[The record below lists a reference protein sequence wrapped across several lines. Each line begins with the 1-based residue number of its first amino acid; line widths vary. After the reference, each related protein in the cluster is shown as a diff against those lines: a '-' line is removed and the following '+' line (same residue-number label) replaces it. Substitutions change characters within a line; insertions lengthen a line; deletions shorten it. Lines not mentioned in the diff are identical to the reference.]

1 MQEQMKLFSG
11 TAVKMQLI
19 SNSLRYVPCPMID
32 DEVEQRVTITPTHIW
47 VSRYQ
52 YGDGL
57 NYGRLQKFNGRIAR
71 ENGEA
76 ILDEV
81 AAYFSDE
88 NHMVPFATDVGSWE
102 LVLTNEEGEKYRF
115 FGSLISLDAA
125 LDNICGD
132 IRERLDMPFLYLL
145 NGDAG

>member
-19 SNSLRYVPCPMID
+19 SNGLCYGPCPLVD
-32 DEVEQRVTITPTHIW
+32 DEVEQRITITPTHIW

-57 NYGRLQKFNGRIAR
+57 NYGLQQKFNGRIAR

-76 ILDEV
+76 ILAEV
-81 AAYFSDE
+81 GAYFNDE
-88 NHMVPFATDVGSWE
+88 NHMVPYATDVGSWE
-102 LVLTNEEGEKYRF
+102 LTLTNEEGENTA
-115 FGSLISLDAA
+115 SSAH
-125 LDNICGD
+125 
-132 IRERLDMPFLYLL
+132 
-145 NGDAG
+145 